1 MTEAALATSLEPSAS
16 DPTAARGPTA
26 YAWLVLALTFGLL
39 LSDYMSRQLLSA
51 IFPLLKAEWRLSDS
65 QLGGLGGVV
74 PLAVGVLTLPLSLL
88 ADRIGRVRSIS
99 AMAILWS
106 LATLACGLSAHF
118 GQMLFAR
125 AMVGVGEAA
134 YGSVGVAVVVA
145 VFPKAMRGTI
155 VAMFTA
161 GGVFGSV
168 LGVASGGAIA
178 AHMGWRWSFA
188 AMGAI
193 GLVLGA
199 IYPMMV
205 RETRTA
211 ASQAASRHSSRPFL
225 SSEAILRLLAT
236 LFPTRAVTLSYV
248 GCGLQLFVA
257 AALIAWTPSFLNR
270 YYALGTAK
278 AAAVAAGLVLTGG
291 FGMIGCGALADWI
304 SRKAPRRQLLI
315 AGLYCL
321 ASAALATTALLLP
334 IGWGQLVLLGLA
346 MAIASGSLG
355 PAGAVA
361 AAGSDLAAHASVFAT
376 LTLIINFLGL
386 APGPFLTGLAAD
398 RWGLWRALQL
408 APIAAVAAAVAFAVA
423 YAVWS
428 GAGAEAQPGGGQ

>member
-1 MTEAALATSLEPSAS
+1 MTEAALATTTEQYAPDQTAS
-16 DPTAARGPTA
+16 RGPTA

-88 ADRIGRVRSIS
+88 ADRIGRVRSIA

-106 LATLACGLSAHF
+106 LATLACGLSARY

-199 IYPMMV
+199 IYPLMV

-211 ASQAASRHSSRPFL
+211 ASRAEPRRPSRRSFSPNGL
-225 SSEAILRLLAT
+225 LRLLKT
-236 LFPTRAVTLSYV
+236 LFPSRAVTLSYV

-278 AAAVAAGLVLTGG
+278 AAATNS
-291 FGMIGCGALADWI
+291 C
-304 SRKAPRRQLLI
+304 RP
-315 AGLYCL
+315 
-321 ASAALATTALLLP
+321 
-334 IGWGQLVLLGLA
+334 
-346 MAIASGSLG
+346 
-355 PAGAVA
+355 
-361 AAGSDLAAHASVFAT
+361 
-376 LTLIINFLGL
+376 
-386 APGPFLTGLAAD
+386 
-398 RWGLWRALQL
+398 
-408 APIAAVAAAVAFAVA
+408 
-423 YAVWS
+423 
-428 GAGAEAQPGGGQ
+428 QPT

>member
-1 MTEAALATSLEPSAS
+1 MTEAALATTTEQYAPDQTAS
-16 DPTAARGPTA
+16 RGPTA

-88 ADRIGRVRSIS
+88 ADRIGRVRSIA

-106 LATLACGLSAHF
+106 LATLACGLSARY

-134 YGSVGVAVVVA
+134 YGSVGVAVAVA

-199 IYPMMV
+199 IYPLMV

-211 ASQAASRHSSRPFL
+211 ASRAEPRRPSRRSFSPNGL
-225 SSEAILRLLAT
+225 LRLLKT
-236 LFPTRAVTLSYV
+236 LFPSRAVTLSYV

-321 ASAALATTALLLP
+321 ASAAFATTALLLP
-334 IGWGQLVLLGLA
+334 VGWGQLVLLGLA

-398 RWGLWRALQL
+398 R
-408 APIAAVAAAVAFAVA
+408 AP
-423 YAVWS
+423 
-428 GAGAEAQPGGGQ
+428 GPGS